1 MRDSFAQCDRRG
13 MKKLLRYLRGVMR
26 LTNFTENAKK
36 ILSNKNQSLIY
47 TAGWDIM
54 GTFMNYMNNELI
66 FNKDT
71 YSTNITTTVGDELI
85 DLKKALDSGAIN
97 QEEYDAMKEK
107 LLQRD

>member
-1 MRDSFAQCDRRG
+1 
-13 MKKLLRYLRGVMR
+13 MKIYII
-26 LTNFTENAKK
+26 
-36 ILSNKNQSLIY
+36 ILSILFSTSCTSIDL
-47 TAGWDIM
+47 
-54 GTFMNYMNNELI
+54 

-97 QEEYDAMKEK
+97 QEEYDVMKEK

>member
-1 MRDSFAQCDRRG
+1 
-13 MKKLLRYLRGVMR
+13 MKSYIIILCILF
-26 LTNFTENAKK
+26 FTSCAS
-36 ILSNKNQSLIY
+36 IDL
-47 TAGWDIM
+47 
-54 GTFMNYMNNELI
+54 